1 MMRRWWYVGLGAL
14 LAVLVAGGVL
24 YYGTNWA
31 RAEHAPEAPKG
42 AMGLLQG
49 GTAHGWLGLSLGQ
62 LNSDLASRLG
72 LSRTEGVVV
81 MAVVAGSPAEAAGFQ
96 NKDVIISVAGN
107 NVSAPADVVKAVREA
122 AVGSA
127 VQFGVARGNQS
138 LTLTA
143 TIAEPPQPG
152 PLKHG
157 LPGIRG
163 FHFGIGRPGRLPELE
178 GVERPNLFDH
188 FLGGQL
194 NFTDRDNRPFAVR
207 IVNGTVAAISDTS
220 ITVTPNGGGANVAL
234 NITSNTRMHRLQR
247 GGGTPQVGDRV
258 TVTAVGEEAR
268 TVAAWPAP

>member
-1 MMRRWWYVGLGAL
+1 MMRRWWYVGLGVL
-14 LAVLVAGGVL
+14 LAVFVAGGVL

-31 RAEHAPEAPKG
+31 LAEQAPEAPKG

-122 AVGSA
+122 AVGST

-143 TIAEPPQPG
+143 TIAAELGEAAVKSEHYQVLFIIG
-152 PLKHG
+152 IL
-157 LPGIRG
+157 LFSITFVVNLTADLVVRGIR
-163 FHFGIGRPGRLPELE
+163 RR
-178 GVERPNLFDH
+178 
-188 FLGGQL
+188 
-194 NFTDRDNRPFAVR
+194 
-207 IVNGTVAAISDTS
+207 
-220 ITVTPNGGGANVAL
+220 
-234 NITSNTRMHRLQR
+234 
-247 GGGTPQVGDRV
+247 
-258 TVTAVGEEAR
+258 
-268 TVAAWPAP
+268 